1 VVKKSKNTPSA
12 KKNRQEKKPITAPA
26 NNAAMSWMKTIGR
39 NWLMSL
45 GTFRHFLW
53 RHKTLYSMM
62 WALILGAPPF
72 LIVNYFSLDAVSAS
86 IKENWPVVAAILD
99 ADPIK
104 WLLLAV
110 LWAWVCN
117 RLRRFLSSKLNNAPS
132 GWENAAP
139 VLLRLLGSVVG
150 GKEQRFQKAL
160 ISAGNTGFADPSA
173 VFSEIT
179 QPELQMREIM
189 QNVYL
194 AFDALVRQP
203 GHPHTKLK
211 VNLAVINKDGQVLK
225 IMYHYPNDCP
235 VRSPMSEL
243 NKPQSAIK
251 TAVRTKRI
259 QIVESMLDAAE
270 NPNGN
275 FIVTDQAREDED
287 GSLICY
293 PVPFKPISD
302 VAFVISVC
310 YLERGTFKNRFA
322 NSYTEILE
330 PFALRLRLEY
340 SLLGLKEMMRND
352 RTG

>member
-1 VVKKSKNTPSA
+1 M
-12 KKNRQEKKPITAPA
+12 R
-26 NNAAMSWMKTIGR
+26 
-39 NWLMSL
+39 L
-45 GTFRHFLW
+45 GLFRYFLW
-53 RHKTLYSMM
+53 RHKTLYSTV

-72 LIVNYFSLDAVSAS
+72 LVVNYFSLDSVSAS
-86 IKENWPVVAAILD
+86 IKEGWPVVASILD
-99 ADPIK
+99 ADPLM
-104 WLLLAV
+104 WLVLAA
-110 LWAWVCN
+110 LWAWACD
-117 RLRRFLSSKLNNAPS
+117 RLKRFVSSRLNNAPS

-150 GKEQRFQKAL
+150 SKEQRFQKAL
-160 ISAGNTGFADPSA
+160 IDAGDGGFADSGA
-173 VFSEIT
+173 VFSAIT
-179 QPELQMREIM
+179 LPELQMREIM

-203 GHPHTKLK
+203 AHPHTKLK
-211 VNLAVINKDGQVLK
+211 VNLAVINKAGEVLK

-243 NKPQSAIK
+243 NKPKSAIK

-259 QIVESMLDAAE
+259 QIVESMRDAAE

-275 FIVTDQAREDED
+275 FIVTDQARDDED

-293 PVPFKPISD
+293 PVQFKPISD

-310 YLERGTFKNRFA
+310 YLERGIFKNRFA
-322 NSYTEILE
+322 NSYTEVLE

-340 SLLGLKEMMRND
+340 SLLGLKEMITND
-352 RTG
+352 RIG